1 MHFLDFVLR
10 NLLRRKVRT
19 GLTIVGVSVAIA
31 AVVALLSVTGGY
43 ESSSKQM
50 YANEGV
56 DLIVVRAD
64 VVNAS
69 TSSLKESL
77 AGRLEKLEGVR
88 KVAPALSDSITIGG
102 GLSPLPVRGWPID
115 SFAFDSL
122 KIIDGRSLHAS
133 DKHAVL
139 LGQAA
144 AEMFDKHLDD
154 NLGDL
159 GSDFSDFKVV
169 GIYQSGNMTENRS
182 AVVLLRDMQEVMDK
196 NGEVSE
202 FDISAD
208 KDVADPDATIKAMRS
223 QIEHLTDEDGAKL
236 GLTAMSSE
244 DFVSSDNQIRV
255 ARAMT
260 WVTSAIALIVG
271 SIGMLNTMIV
281 SVLERTQEIGILR
294 AIGWK
299 KSRIMRMIMVESFT
313 LSFTGAV
320 FGILIAYVM
329 VVVLARFPAVG
340 GLVSGRITMHVV
352 VLAYILSVVVGLIG
366 GAYPALRGA
375 RLAPTEALR
384 YE

>member
-50 YANEGV
+50 YANEGI
-56 DLIVVRAD
+56 DLIVLREN

-88 KVAPALSDSITIGG
+88 KVAPALSESITIDG

-122 KIIDGRSLHAS
+122 KIIDGRSLQTA

-154 NLGDL
+154 TIDDL
-159 GSDFSDFKVV
+159 GPDFKVV

-182 AVVLLRDMQEVMDK
+182 AVILLGDMQEVMDK
-196 NGEVSE
+196 SGEVSE

-208 KDVADPDATIKAMRS
+208 KDVADPDATIKAIRS
-223 QIEHLTDEDGAKL
+223 QIEHLTDEDGTKL

-299 KSRIMRMIMVESFT
+299 KSRVMRMIMVESFT

-329 VVVLARFPAVG
+329 VVALARFPAVG
-340 GLVSGRITMHVV
+340 GLVSGRITMRVV
-352 VLAYILSVVVGLIG
+352 ILAYILSVVVGLIG

>member
-43 ESSSKQM
+43 ERSSKEM

-64 VVNAS
+64 VVNAN

-77 AGRLEKLEGVR
+77 AERLQKLEGVR

-122 KIIDGRSLHAS
+122 KITAGRPLQAS

-154 NLGDL
+154 TIDDL
-159 GSDFSDFKVV
+159 GADFKVV
-169 GIYQSGNMTENRS
+169 GIYQ
-182 AVVLLRDMQEVMDK
+182 
-196 NGEVSE
+196 
-202 FDISAD
+202 
-208 KDVADPDATIKAMRS
+208 
-223 QIEHLTDEDGAKL
+223 
-236 GLTAMSSE
+236 
-244 DFVSSDNQIRV
+244 
-255 ARAMT
+255 
-260 WVTSAIALIVG
+260 
-271 SIGMLNTMIV
+271 
-281 SVLERTQEIGILR
+281 
-294 AIGWK
+294 
-299 KSRIMRMIMVESFT
+299 
-313 LSFTGAV
+313 
-320 FGILIAYVM
+320 
-329 VVVLARFPAVG
+329 
-340 GLVSGRITMHVV
+340 
-352 VLAYILSVVVGLIG
+352 
-366 GAYPALRGA
+366 
-375 RLAPTEALR
+375 
-384 YE
+384 

>member
-43 ESSSKQM
+43 ERSSKDLF
-50 YANEGV
+50 ASRGV
-56 DLIVVRAD
+56 DLVVVRGG
-64 VVNAS
+64 VVNYN
-69 TSSLKESL
+69 TSPLKENL
-77 AGRLEKLEGVR
+77 VKRIEKLPSVR
-88 KVAPALSDSITIGG
+88 AVAPVLSSAEQIIPDSY
-102 GLSPLPVRGWPID
+102 SPVPVSGWPID
-115 SFAFDSL
+115 SYEFDTLNIVS
-122 KIIDGRSLHAS
+122 GHRPEAS
-133 DKHAVL
+133 DDHPVI
-139 LGQAA
+139 LGKALA
-144 AEMFDKHLDD
+144 DTLNAR
-154 NLGDL
+154 LGDTVKIT
-159 GSDFSDFKVV
+159 GTDFTVV
-169 GIYQSGNMTENRS
+169 GIYESGNMKENRS
-182 AVVLLRDMQEVMDK
+182 AVVPLPELQKGMEKEGEVTEFDVAMDK
-196 NGEVSE
+196 ETSE
-202 FDISAD
+202 PRAA
-208 KDVADPDATIKAMRS
+208 VAALKS
-223 QIEHLTDEDGAKL
+223 EIENLTDDEGAKL
-236 GLTAMSSE
+236 GLAAESSE
-244 DFVSSDNQIRV
+244 NFVNGDTQIRM
-255 ARAMT
+255 ARAMA

-320 FGILIAYVM
+320 FGILIAYLM
-329 VVVLARFPAVG
+329 VIALARFPAVG
-340 GLVSGRITMHVV
+340 GLVSGQITMRVV
-352 VLAYILSVVVGLIG
+352 VLAYVLSVVVGLIG

>member
-43 ESSSKQM
+43 ERSSKQM
-50 YANEGV
+50 YANQGV
-56 DLIVVRAD
+56 DLIVVRAGL
-64 VVNAS
+64 VNSS
-69 TSSLKESL
+69 TSSLDENL
-77 AGRLEKLEGVR
+77 AKRLEKLDGVR
-88 KVAPALSDSITIGG
+88 KAAPALSDSITIGG

-122 KIIDGRSLHAS
+122 KITDGRALQPS

-144 AEMFDKHLDD
+144 AEMFEKHLDD
-154 NLGDL
+154 TIDDL
-159 GSDFSDFKVV
+159 GPDFKVV
-169 GIYQSGNMTENRS
+169 GIYQSGNMTESRS
-182 AVVLLRDMQEVMDK
+182 AVVLLRDLQEVMDK
-196 NGEVSE
+196 KGEVSE
-202 FDISAD
+202 FDISID
-208 KDVADPDATIKAMRS
+208 KEVSDPESAIATLRS
-223 QIEHLTDEDGAKL
+223 QIESLTDDEGTKL

-244 DFVSSDNQIRV
+244 DFVNSDNQIRV

-313 LSFTGAV
+313 LSFTGAI
-320 FGILIAYVM
+320 FGILLAYLM
-329 VVVLARFPAVG
+329 VVALARFAAVG
-340 GLVSGRITMHVV
+340 GLVNGRITMQVV